1 MLLLHFRNTRGMTF
15 RTLACVILVFILS
28 CSIALSENGGIAKGD
43 TIPSLTMTN
52 LKGNVYTLQKPDNQ
66 LTLVYFWASWC
77 KPCQQTL
84 PAYMQLYRKYKNASF
99 EGGASGFTL
108 YAISLD
114 KRRKA
119 WKHAAEQHRMPKRLT
134 VSDLKGWESKAVEK
148 FGIGAIPSS
157 FVVDE
162 NGVVKATNVSETL
175 ADLLQE
181 QKQ

>member
-1 MLLLHFRNTRGMTF
+1 MIF
-15 RTLACVILVFILS
+15 RTLVCATLILTLGS
-28 CSIALSENGGIAKGD
+28 SIALSKNDGISKGD
-43 TIPSLTMTN
+43 TIPRLTLTN
-52 LKGNVYTLQKPDNQ
+52 LKGEAHTLQKPDNH
-66 LTLVYFWASWC
+66 LTLIYFWASWC

-84 PAYMQLYRKYKNASF
+84 PTYIELYRKYKNASF
-99 EGGASGFTL
+99 EGGANGFTL

-119 WKHAAEQHRMPKRLT
+119 WKHAADQHRMPKRLT
-134 VSDLKGWESKAVEK
+134 VSDLKGWDSKAVEQFK
-148 FGIGAIPSS
+148 IGAIPSS

-162 NGVVKATNVSETL
+162 NGVVKATNVRGKL